1 MDAFEGENMQTQY
14 RVLNYKIDLYF
25 LDYKL
30 AIEVDEKGHDYRRI
44 DYEIKRQKAIE
55 KEVSCEFIRIN
66 PDEKFFNVFKVK
78 NEIYRHTIKSIK
90 KLTEKSTKEYLID
103 KLSKRLLGLEFKKNN
118 SIKSKAL
125 KHIVKNILLTL

>member
-30 AIEVDEKGHDYRRI
+30 AIEVNEKGHEDRRI

-66 PDEKFFNVFKVK
+66 PDEKFFNVFKVI

-103 KLSKRLLGLEFKKNN
+103 ELSKRLLGLEFKKNN